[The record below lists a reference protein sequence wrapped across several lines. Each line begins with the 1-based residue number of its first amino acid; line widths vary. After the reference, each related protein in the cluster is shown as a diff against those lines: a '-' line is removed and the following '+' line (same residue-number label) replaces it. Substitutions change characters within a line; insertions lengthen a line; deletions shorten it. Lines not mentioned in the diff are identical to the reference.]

1 MNTIVL
7 SVDSIKPESSKIE
20 KAVELLKSGNLVA
33 FPTDTVYGIGA
44 DAFNKSAVER
54 IFTAKGRDSKKP
66 FQVLIA
72 DKDDLN
78 LIVEKQ
84 SDILHYLADSFFP
97 GALTIVVPAKED
109 FPRWVT
115 CGLDTVG
122 VRMPSNI
129 IALEMI
135 KAFGRP
141 ISATSA
147 NISGLPNP
155 KDAQQVL
162 EYLDGKIDLILDG
175 GSTPD
180 NIPSTVIDISV
191 NPPKILRQGKLL
203 AEELNKVINL
213 AKGICH

>member
-20 KAVELLKSGNLVA
+20 KAVEMLKSGNLVA